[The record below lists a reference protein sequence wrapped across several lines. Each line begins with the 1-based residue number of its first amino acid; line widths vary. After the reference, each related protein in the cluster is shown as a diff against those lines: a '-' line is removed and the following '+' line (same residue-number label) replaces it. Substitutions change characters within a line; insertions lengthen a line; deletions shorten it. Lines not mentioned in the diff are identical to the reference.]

1 MVNQMREK
9 KKTLFKKKMKEAFL
23 EINYSFGLSWSL
35 LLPDDTYNMN
45 LLSVRY
51 VDLQTQGN
59 MKPLGN
65 LYL

>member
-1 MVNQMREK
+1 
-9 KKTLFKKKMKEAFL
+9 MKEAFL

-51 VDLQTQGN
+51 VDLQAQGN